1 MRTTLTI
8 DEDVA
13 ARLKRLGG
21 FASFKEAVNTVLRA
35 GLAQLESPTAS
46 PMEPYRIQ
54 SVDLGPKLSNID
66 NIAEFLEMIEKD

>member
-35 GLAQLESPTAS
+35 GLEQLESPTTS
-46 PMEPYRIQ
+46 PKEPYRIQ
-54 SVDLGPKLSNID
+54 PVDLSPKISNLD
-66 NIAEFLEMIEKD
+66 NIAEILEMIEED